1 MAKYT
6 RGSDGRFTA
15 QVWDG
20 TYRNGKKHY
29 IKIRSDKSSR
39 DLELKVENFKIKKAT
54 GAIVLSQD
62 TSIYDYAVE
71 WLKRAKS
78 NVEGNTQAMYR
89 NIIEKHLYDLQYV
102 PFSALNHSLVM
113 SLVSRTADRP
123 RTCQQLI
130 MTLKQICR
138 SAERDK
144 LLPRGETFDIFTDI
158 KPPRH
163 VAKEKRPLTP
173 EETETLSYAPLT
185 SRQKAFVYILFYCG
199 LRREEALALT
209 VFDLNFKD
217 GTININKALAFDGN
231 NPYIKVPKSRNSYRT
246 LPLPAELTEVL
257 QPYVSTLDSTNL
269 FEKSSGGLMTHSAYV
284 KMWSSIKNTLKQ
296 AYLSHSGVKMPNW
309 SVVGFEDLTAHIFR
323 HNYCTKLCYAMLE
336 GHTLTTK
343 KIAALLGD
351 DERMVL
357 NVYSHIIESKEKP
370 LEAIESVLTLKAK

>member
-1 MAKYT
+1 MTKYT
-6 RGSDGRFTA
+6 RGSDGYFTA

-20 TYRNGKKHY
+20 TYDNGKKHY
-29 IKIRSDKSSR
+29 IKIRSTKSSH
-39 DLELKVENFKIKKAT
+39 DLELKVENFKIKRAT
-54 GAIVLSQD
+54 GAIVISSD

-71 WLKRAKS
+71 WLKRVKS
-78 NVEGNTQAMYR
+78 NVEVNTQAMYR
-89 NIIEKHLYDLQYV
+89 NIVEKHLYDLKYV
-102 PFSALNHSLVM
+102 QFGALSHSLVM
-113 SLVSRTADRP
+113 SLVSRTSDRP
-123 RTCQQLI
+123 RICQQLI

-144 LLPRGETFDIFTDI
+144 LLPRGETYDIFTDI
-158 KPPRH
+158 KAPKH
-163 VAKEKRPLTP
+163 ISKEKRPLTP
-173 EETETLSYAPLT
+173 EETEALSYASLT
-185 SRQKAFVYILFYCG
+185 DKQKAFVYVLFYCG

-217 GTININKALAFDGN
+217 RTININKALAFDGN

-257 QPYVSTLDSTNL
+257 QPYVSTLSSTNL

-296 AYLSHSGVKMPNW
+296 AYQSHSGVKMPNW
-309 SVVGFEDLTAHIFR
+309 SIVGFEDLTAHIFR
-323 HNYCTKLCYAMLE
+323 HNYCTQLCYAMLE

-370 LEAIESVLTLKAK
+370 LEAIESVLTLKAT